1 MILDCNL
8 KKDVL
13 EIQNQFL
20 KKKYDYIIIGT
31 GPAGIALYRSILKKE
46 KKNILLIEKGNFEKN
61 KFEKISV
68 KNLPIKLDSRVFSVG
83 GTSNTW
89 SNISSYFE
97 EFEMQERFKKNKKN
111 LWPLTH
117 KELMKW
123 YKKIDP
129 SYGLNFEKI
138 KKIKQKKNI
147 PFILRKFLAKIK
159 PTNFKKYINLK
170 QIDII
175 YNCEILSVDEIK
187 NQPYIFIRSQKTEL
201 KLFAKKIILCAG
213 GIASTRIIL
222 NSLHDKKLKN
232 MKNDKFVGLN
242 FMEHPKFTIG
252 YLKYPK
258 KNLIKTFEVKYQKK
272 EITYFGISLPKKY
285 QESKKLYN
293 SYVRFERTDID
304 FEVDKQKLNFY
315 QLLKLIIKRLIKKRE
330 KNFFYKIRMYCE
342 MCPNIKNKIFISD
355 KTKKIIVNYK
365 LSASDIKTIKNLTK
379 KIFNFFSYK
388 PLLEKKTFISN
399 KNLLDSSH
407 HMGGLCYSVNPKQTV
422 VDKNL
427 RIMGT
432 KNIYAC
438 TSAIFPTSGSV
449 NPTMTIIAL
458 AQRLAMHLTKKKI

>member
-138 KKIKQKKNI
+138 KK
-147 PFILRKFLAKIK
+147 
-159 PTNFKKYINLK
+159 
-170 QIDII
+170 
-175 YNCEILSVDEIK
+175 
-187 NQPYIFIRSQKTEL
+187 
-201 KLFAKKIILCAG
+201 
-213 GIASTRIIL
+213 
-222 NSLHDKKLKN
+222 
-232 MKNDKFVGLN
+232 
-242 FMEHPKFTIG
+242 
-252 YLKYPK
+252 
-258 KNLIKTFEVKYQKK
+258 
-272 EITYFGISLPKKY
+272 
-285 QESKKLYN
+285 
-293 SYVRFERTDID
+293 
-304 FEVDKQKLNFY
+304 
-315 QLLKLIIKRLIKKRE
+315 
-330 KNFFYKIRMYCE
+330 
-342 MCPNIKNKIFISD
+342 
-355 KTKKIIVNYK
+355 
-365 LSASDIKTIKNLTK
+365 
-379 KIFNFFSYK
+379 
-388 PLLEKKTFISN
+388 
-399 KNLLDSSH
+399 
-407 HMGGLCYSVNPKQTV
+407 
-422 VDKNL
+422 
-427 RIMGT
+427 
-432 KNIYAC
+432 
-438 TSAIFPTSGSV
+438 
-449 NPTMTIIAL
+449 
-458 AQRLAMHLTKKKI
+458 

>member
-13 EIQNQFL
+13 KIQSQFL

-61 KFEKISV
+61 KFEKIAV

-97 EFEMQERFKKNKKN
+97 EFEMQEKFKKNKKN

-129 SYGLNFEKI
+129 SYGFNFERI
-138 KKIKQKKNI
+138 KKLKQKENI
-147 PFILRKFLAKIK
+147 PFLLRKFLARIK

-187 NQPYIFIRSQKTEL
+187 NQPYIFTKSQKTEL

-213 GIASTRIIL
+213 GIASTQIVL

-232 MKNDKFVGLN
+232 MKNG
-242 FMEHPKFTIG
+242 
-252 YLKYPK
+252 
-258 KNLIKTFEVKYQKK
+258 
-272 EITYFGISLPKKY
+272 
-285 QESKKLYN
+285 
-293 SYVRFERTDID
+293 
-304 FEVDKQKLNFY
+304 
-315 QLLKLIIKRLIKKRE
+315 
-330 KNFFYKIRMYCE
+330 
-342 MCPNIKNKIFISD
+342 
-355 KTKKIIVNYK
+355 
-365 LSASDIKTIKNLTK
+365 
-379 KIFNFFSYK
+379 
-388 PLLEKKTFISN
+388 
-399 KNLLDSSH
+399 
-407 HMGGLCYSVNPKQTV
+407 
-422 VDKNL
+422 
-427 RIMGT
+427 
-432 KNIYAC
+432 
-438 TSAIFPTSGSV
+438 
-449 NPTMTIIAL
+449 
-458 AQRLAMHLTKKKI
+458 